1 MMSKSILVMVV
12 LSGLLFA
19 SASSPGSP
27 DPTPPSPT
35 PPAPLA
41 PLSLGAPLVRDLQ
54 AAETQSYRV
63 ELPAGRT
70 FRVAVEQRG
79 IDVTVSVTAPD
90 VHGTAV
96 DSPLDRQGT
105 ESLLVSPSA
114 AGTYRIEVHARE
126 PGAPP
131 AGRYEIRIDELLT
144 ETPANADDPAI
155 AAEAALTKAGELYLR
170 GTAESRRRALPFYR
184 QGREDFRAAGD
195 RRGEARA
202 LHELAVVSRLVDETR
217 PALEAAQE
225 VLGLWQ
231 GLSDGRFAAA
241 AANEVG
247 LDTWLSGQ
255 ATDART
261 AFGQALELSRGAGDV
276 YGEAVAQS
284 NLCLMDLV
292 RGELHQGV
300 ACYGRAL
307 PLLEEVRAE
316 ELLGGALTSVGR
328 AYDALGEPQEARAR
342 YEQALARLRSTGNR
356 AGEARALNNLGVLA
370 ADLGEVQEALHWDG
384 QALAIFRQLE
394 DRRWQARVLNNLGL
408 VYQGVEDPRQALASY
423 EQALALWRAVG
434 DPQGEGSTL
443 INLGMV
449 QRDLG
454 THQGDL
460 GTVREALAAI
470 RQALKLKRAAGDHR
484 GEGIALVQLGRTEK
498 ALGEEEE
505 ALSSF
510 IQAAALLA
518 AAGDLP
524 NGAEALRGE
533 GEIEAGRG
541 AEAEAKASLTRALEA
556 SRAASYQPGE
566 AQILYALA
574 RAERRFGRDEAAREH
589 AEAALGVMES
599 LGARIGSTDLRA
611 SYSAVSHDAYELAID
626 LAMDAHAKDSGAGHD
641 REALALG
648 ERARART
655 LLALLST
662 AGVHIEEGV
671 AGPLLARR
679 EALSERLA
687 AKALRA
693 AGERATGGS
702 RQAADAEQQEI
713 VRELDVVDA
722 EIRTASPSSAALT
735 RPQPLGA
742 GEIQQLLDADT
753 ALLVYSLG
761 EERSF
766 LWWVTPREVASFVL
780 PPRATVEAAARR
792 LHDRFSQPDP
802 AGRGETAGAAAALS
816 RILLGPLAGRLGES
830 GVRRLAVV
838 PDGALAYVPFAA
850 LPLPSATPV
859 TATETVLARYEV
871 VSLPSASALAVTRQA
886 LARRPAAARWLA
898 AFADPVFDPA
908 DPRLPAALR
917 SVRSPRSLR
926 AKPGSPVPP
935 TAATAQPAVFE
946 RLPASRQEAEAIAA
960 LAPPGQATIALD
972 FDASRSAVLG
982 DRLAGFRTIHF
993 ATHGVIDTERPA
1005 LSGLALSNVDREGK
1019 PQEGFLSLRD
1029 LYNLHLDADLVV
1041 LSGCRT
1047 ALGREVRGE
1056 GLMGIT
1062 RGFQYAGA
1070 TRVLASLWRVED
1082 RATAEL
1088 MTRFYHALWKDGLP
1102 AAAALRQ
1109 AQLALQKE
1117 RHFRDPSSWAAFV
1130 LEGDWR

>member
-1 MMSKSILVMVV
+1 MSKSTLVVVV

-19 SASSPGSP
+19 SSSSPGSTR
-27 DPTPPSPT
+27 PTPPSFI
-35 PPAPLA
+35 PPAPLS
-41 PLSLGAPLVRDLQ
+41 PGDPIVRELQ
-54 AAETQSYRV
+54 AAETRCFQV
-63 ELPAGRT
+63 ELPDGRT
-70 FRVAVEQRG
+70 FRVAVEQQG

-90 VHGTAV
+90 GHRTAV

-105 ESLLVSPSA
+105 ESLLVATPA

-131 AGRYEIRIDELLT
+131 AGRYEIRIDELSNGA
-144 ETPANADDPAI
+144 PAN
-155 AAEAALTKAGELYLR
+155 AAEAALTTAGELYLT

-184 QGREDFRAAGD
+184 QAREGFRAAGD

-217 PALEAAQE
+217 AALTAAQE
-225 VLGLWQ
+225 ALRLWQ
-231 GLSDGRFAAA
+231 GLNDGRFAAA
-241 AANEVG
+241 AANEIG

-255 ATDART
+255 AADART

-370 ADLGEVQEALHWDG
+370 ADLGEVQEALGWDG
-384 QALAIFRQLE
+384 QALSIFRQLE

-460 GTVREALAAI
+460 GTVRQALAAI
-470 RQALKLKRAAGDHR
+470 RRALELKRAAGDHR

-498 ALGEEEE
+498 ALGEEAA
-505 ALSSF
+505 ALASF
-510 IQAAALLA
+510 TQAAALLA

-541 AEAEAKASLTRALEA
+541 AEAAAKASLNRALAA

-574 RAERRFGRDEAAREH
+574 KAERRFGRNEAAREH

-599 LGARIGSTDLRA
+599 LGARIGSPDLRA

-626 LAMDAHAKDSGAGHD
+626 LAMDAHAKDPNAGHD

-655 LLALLST
+655 LVALLST
-662 AGVHIEEGV
+662 AGVRIEEGA

-693 AGERATGGS
+693 AGDRATG
-702 RQAADAEQQEI
+702 AARPTSDAEQQEI
-713 VRELDVVDA
+713 VRELDFVDA

-766 LWWVTPREVASFVL
+766 LWWVTPREIASFVL
-780 PPRATVEAAARR
+780 PPRATVETAARR
-792 LHDRFSQPDP
+792 LHDRFSQADP
-802 AGRGETAGAAAALS
+802 AGRGETALAAAALA
-816 RILLGPLAGRLGES
+816 RMLLGPLAGRLGV
-830 GVRRLAVV
+830 GGAKRLAVV

-850 LPLPSATPV
+850 LPLPAAQP
-859 TATETVLARYEV
+859 ATETRTENLLARYEV

-886 LARRPAAARWLA
+886 LARRPEAARWLA

-908 DPRLPAALR
+908 DPRLPAR
-917 SVRSPRSLR
+917 SRSPAAQASNAADL
-926 AKPGSPVPP
+926 
-935 TAATAQPAVFE
+935 AATTATAHAAVFE
-946 RLPASRQEAEAIAA
+946 RLPGSRREVEAIAA
-960 LAPPGQATIALD
+960 LAPPGQARIALD

-982 DRLAGFRTIHF
+982 DRLDGFRTLHF

-1019 PQEGFLSLRD
+1019 PQEGFLALRD

-1056 GLMGIT
+1056 GLVGIT

-1088 MTRFYHALWKDGLP
+1088 MTRFYSALWKDGLP
-1102 AAAALRQ
+1102 AAAALRK
-1109 AQLALQKE
+1109 AQLSLQKE
-1117 RHFRDPSSWAAFV
+1117 RRFRDPSAWAAFV